1 MSSAESRRSCRSR
14 LTRDLPRCRITITSD
29 DNRRVTAQ
37 VSSQDM
43 VRQIFGR
50 GAALCFR
57 DKRPLDMAWRKQAME
72 VLQRPAKR
80 AKFTITGD
88 EVTKHEAL

>member
-1 MSSAESRRSCRSR
+1 
-14 LTRDLPRCRITITSD
+14 
-29 DNRRVTAQ
+29 
-37 VSSQDM
+37 M

-57 DKRPLDMAWRKQAME
+57 DKRPHDMAWRKEAME
-72 VLQRPAKR
+72 LLQKPAKR